1 MSNQFLTDKSLNL
14 EAAFFGFALDAAP
27 GFAEPG
33 VQAHYAPDRG
43 YSLAHIDLA
52 LDIDPNTHAL
62 KGEAKLTIEPLP
74 TGLGDV
80 VLDFDDLTIDGIK
93 NAAGDALKYT
103 ESDGKLTVFGVAPG
117 GETIGIQWHGNP
129 TRGLYFTGPTDA
141 EPNRSRMAWSQC
153 QDEDAHFF
161 FPCIDHPS
169 TKCTWSFAFRVP
181 EGMQAIGNGKFAGQ
195 EGNVWRWEQAEPM
208 PSYLFTVCVG
218 AFSIYTDT
226 EGDVPVRYLAPEG
239 VSDADFKRI
248 FGKTPAMIAFF
259 EERYGH
265 PYPWPR
271 YDQVVVHDFI
281 FGGMENVAA
290 TTLTDLVLTDER
302 AAIDWD
308 AEDLI
313 AHELAH
319 QWFGDLL
326 TCQDWSQGYLNEA
339 WATYSEILWKTHDL
353 GIDEAMYHLYGDL
366 KNYLAECASRYK
378 RPIVSYQFK
387 EPIDMFDR
395 HLYEKAALV
404 VHTLRSELGETPFW
418 AGVRRY
424 LHDNAHTTVHT
435 RDFQVAME
443 TESGRNL
450 DGFFQDWILSPG
462 HPALTVKTSWSKG
475 LLHVTVTQK
484 QKGAG
489 TPEIYRFGLELLMVT
504 EAGEQ
509 AITLPVRERTRTWT
523 IPLTHEPTR
532 VEVDRGFRFMSNM
545 TVEGSSKLL
554 IGSLQGDSGIVG
566 RIRAAKALA
575 KDGSPKAIAALAD
588 ALLNDSFWGVR
599 TEIARLL
606 GKHGT
611 DAARIALLAATQD
624 AHAKAR
630 AAVVDSLGHLPQHP
644 DAVEALTRIAT
655 DGDPSLQVEGS
666 AVRSL
671 CRLKS
676 DNAVELALTV
686 AKRPCWGAVFPCR
699 MLEGLAL
706 TRDAS
711 VLPHLLEW
719 TQSDKPERARCTATA
734 SLGRLA
740 HSVESVR
747 TEAVEALVELVKTG
761 SFRLKYTA
769 VSALGTAGSPA
780 GLPVLRSIHEGQSDG
795 RVRRSAY
802 EAIQRIN
809 KTNKSGGQAGQLR
822 RDLDQLRNENKKLR
836 SRVDL
841 LEQLKAD

>member
-1 MSNQFLTDKSLNL
+1 MPSQFLTDKSLNL
-14 EAAFFGFALDAAP
+14 EASFFGYALDAAP

-33 VQAHYAPDRG
+33 IQAHYAPDHG
-43 YSLAHIDLA
+43 FQLQHIDLE
-52 LDIDPNTHAL
+52 LVIDPVAETL
-62 KGEAKLTIEPLP
+62 KGTARLRIAPTP

-80 VLDFDDLTIDGIK
+80 ILDFDDLLIDAILNQNGTP
-93 NAAGDALKYT
+93 LEFS
-103 ESDGKLTVFGVAPG
+103 ESDGKLSVDGLRPE
-117 GETIGIQWHGNP
+117 GETIVIEWHGKP
-129 TRGLYFTGPTDA
+129 TRGLYFTGPTPA
-141 EPNRSRMAWSQC
+141 EPQRGHMAWSQC

-169 TKCTWSFAFRVP
+169 TKCTWTMAFTVP
-181 EGMQAIGNGKFAGQ
+181 EGMRAVGNGRFIGQ
-195 EGNVWRWEQAEPM
+195 DGTTWRWEQSEPM

-218 AFSIYTDT
+218 EFDIYTDPNGT
-226 EGDVPVRYLAPEG
+226 VPVRYLAPPG

-281 FGGMENVAA
+281 FGGMENVAS

-339 WATYSEILWKTHDL
+339 WATYSEVLWKTHDL
-353 GIDEAMYHLYGDL
+353 GSDEAMYHLYGDL
-366 KNYLAECASRYK
+366 KNYLSECASRYK
-378 RPIVSYQFK
+378 RPIVSYDFR

-404 VHTLRSELGETPFW
+404 VHTLRSELGDDAFW
-418 AGVRRY
+418 YGVKHY
-424 LHDNAHTTVHT
+424 LHTNAHTTVHT
-435 RDFQVAME
+435 RDFQVSME
-443 TESGRNL
+443 HASGRNL
-450 DGFFQDWILSPG
+450 DGFFRDWVLSPG
-462 HPALTVKTSWSKG
+462 HPALTVKMAWSKG
-475 LLHVTVTQK
+475 LLRVTVNQR
-484 QKGAG
+484 QKGKD
-489 TPEIYRFGLELLMVT
+489 TPEIYRFNLELLAVT
-504 EAGEQ
+504 KTGEQ
-509 AITLPVRERTRTWT
+509 AISLPVQERSRTWA
-523 IPLTHEPTR
+523 IPLDKEPTR
-532 VEVDRGFRFMSNM
+532 VEIDHGFRFLSNT
-545 TVEGSSKLL
+545 TVEGSTKLL
-554 IGSLQGDSGIVG
+554 TASLKGDSCVVG

-575 KDGSPKAIAALAD
+575 KDGSPKAIEALSQ
-588 ALLNDSFWGVR
+588 ALHDESFWGVR
-599 TEIARLL
+599 CEIARLL
-606 GKHGT
+606 GRHGT
-611 DAARIALLAATQD
+611 DPARIALLSAIAD
-624 AHAKAR
+624 GHSKAR
-630 AAVVDSLGHLPQHP
+630 AAIVDAIGHLPQHP

-671 CRLKS
+671 CRMKA
-676 DNAVELALTV
+676 DNAIGLALEV
-686 AKRPCWGAVFPCR
+686 AERPCWGAVFPCR

-706 TRDAS
+706 TNDPS

-719 TQSDKPERARCTATA
+719 TAPERAERARCTAAA
-734 SLGRLA
+734 SLGRMA
-740 HSVESVR
+740 KNTDSIR
-747 TEAVEALVELVKTG
+747 NQAVEKLIELVQTG

-769 VSALGTAGSPA
+769 ISALGTAGSPA
-780 GLPVLRSIHEGQSDG
+780 GLPILRSIHEGQSDG
-795 RVRRSAY
+795 RVRRNAY

-809 KTNKSGGQAGQLR
+809 TSNKDGGATGQLR

-841 LEQLKAD
+841 LEQIKTN